1 MMERLSLIITLELA
15 IARSS
20 AQRRAEMA
28 TQLTDL
34 FIQQSNS
41 LPEPIIGL
49 FDEIITRLATD
60 GDAATLAVLAQ
71 RLAPIANSPVNVT
84 RMLANDE
91 EIKVAYPILAHSVR
105 LDETTLVHN
114 ARTKSQKHLL
124 AISWRKHLTAAITD
138 VLLERDTRHI
148 VLSTTKNPN
157 SRFSEAG
164 VQLLLERSRGD
175 QVIAAVMGS
184 RPDILTI
191 LATAP
196 EAVRT
201 ELITKNDHVR
211 HEIDRIFAMFADH
224 FRKDA
229 YFTSATET
237 ISPQFN
243 IGPLTDDTI
252 SGRFEA
258 EEIEK
263 IDSQS
268 SDNEGTSDA
277 FTDKG
282 QRRRVVRQK
291 SFLRG
296 CIYFNSRRASVDCLI
311 RDISPQ
317 GARILISSSVN
328 IPDTVELHIPQKA
341 QTLRARVEWRNN
353 EDIGLVFTEADL
365 GLRTQP
371 QANEMS
377 QRIVQLEDEIN
388 SLRRMFKRM
397 KSEAEDSDVA

>member
-1 MMERLSLIITLELA
+1 MTERLSLIITLELA

-28 TQLTDL
+28 MQLTNL
-34 FIQQSNS
+34 FIQQSNRLS
-41 LPEPIIGL
+41 EPIIGL

-60 GDAATLAVLAQ
+60 SDAATLAILAQ

-84 RMLANDE
+84 RMLANDQ
-91 EIKVAYPILAHSVR
+91 EIKVAYRILAHSVR

-138 VLLERDTRHI
+138 VLLERGNRDI
-148 VLSTTKNPN
+148 VLSTTKNPGA
-157 SRFSEAG
+157 RFSEVG
-164 VQLLLERSRGD
+164 VQLLLERSKSD
-175 QVIAAVMGS
+175 PVIAAIIGS

-211 HEIDRIFAMFADH
+211 HEIDRTFAMFADH
-224 FRKDA
+224 FRRDA
-229 YFTSATET
+229 SFTSTT
-237 ISPQFN
+237 DTFSSQSN
-243 IGPLTDDTI
+243 VGQLTDNTI
-252 SGRFEA
+252 SGRFEGKDI
-258 EEIEK
+258 EE

-268 SDNEGTSDA
+268 SNNETASEA

-282 QRRRVVRQK
+282 QRRRVARQK

-311 RDISPQ
+311 RDISSQ

-328 IPDTVELHIPQKA
+328 IPDTVELYIPQKA
-341 QTLRARVEWRNN
+341 QTLRARVEWRHN

-365 GLRTQP
+365 GLKIRP
-371 QANEMS
+371 QANELT
-377 QRIVQLEDEIN
+377 QRVAQLEDEIN

>member
-1 MMERLSLIITLELA
+1 MTERLSLIITLERA
-15 IARSS
+15 IAGSS

-41 LPEPIIGL
+41 LSEPIIGL

-60 GDAATLAVLAQ
+60 SDTATLAILAK

-84 RMLANDE
+84 RMLANDKD
-91 EIKVAYPILAHSVR
+91 IKVAYPILAHSVR

-138 VLLERDTRHI
+138 VLLERGNRDI
-148 VLSTTKNPN
+148 ILSTTKNP
-157 SRFSEAG
+157 SARFSETG
-164 VQLLLERSRGD
+164 VQLLLERSKGD

-196 EAVRT
+196 EAART

-211 HEIDRIFAMFADH
+211 HEIDRVFAMFVDH

-229 YFTSATET
+229 YSTSTT
-237 ISPQFN
+237 DTFSSQPN
-243 IGPLTDDTI
+243 VGPLTDDTI
-252 SGRFEA
+252 SGRFDGK
-258 EEIEK
+258 EIEA
-263 IDSQS
+263 INSQS
-268 SDNEGTSDA
+268 SDDEGASDA
-277 FTDKG
+277 STDNG
-282 QRRRVVRQK
+282 QRRRVARQK

-317 GARILISSSVN
+317 GARILISTSVN
-328 IPDTVELHIPQKA
+328 IPDTVELYIPQKA
-341 QTLRARVEWRNN
+341 QTLRARVGWRHN

>member
-1 MMERLSLIITLELA
+1 
-15 IARSS
+15 
-20 AQRRAEMA
+20 MA

-41 LPEPIIGL
+41 LSEPIIGL

-60 GDAATLAVLAQ
+60 GDTTMLAILAQ

-138 VLLERDTRHI
+138 VLLERGTRHI

-157 SRFSEAG
+157 ARFSEAG

-229 YFTSATET
+229 YFTSTTET
-237 ISPQFN
+237 ISPRFN

-252 SGRFEA
+252 SERFEA

-268 SDNEGTSDA
+268 PDNEGASDP

-296 CIYFNSRRASVDCLI
+296 CIYFNGRRASVDCLI

-341 QTLRARVEWRNN
+341 QTLPARVEWRNN

-365 GLRTQP
+365 GPQTRP
-371 QANEMS
+371 QANELT
-377 QRIVQLEDEIN
+377 QRVAQLEDEIN

-397 KSEAEDSDVA
+397 KSEAEDSAVVA

>member
-1 MMERLSLIITLELA
+1 MTERLSLIITLELA

-34 FIQQSNS
+34 FIQQSNRLS
-41 LPEPIIGL
+41 EPIIGL

-60 GDAATLAVLAQ
+60 SDTDTLAILAQ

-84 RMLANDE
+84 RMLANDQ
-91 EIKVAYPILAHSVR
+91 EIKVAYRILAHSVR

-138 VLLERDTRHI
+138 VLLERGNRDI
-148 VLSTTKNPN
+148 VLSTTKNPGA
-157 SRFSEAG
+157 RFSEVG
-164 VQLLLERSRGD
+164 VQLLLERSKSD
-175 QVIAAVMGS
+175 PVIAAIIGS

-211 HEIDRIFAMFADH
+211 HEIDRTFAMFADH
-224 FRKDA
+224 FRRDA
-229 YFTSATET
+229 SFTSTT
-237 ISPQFN
+237 DTFSSQSN
-243 IGPLTDDTI
+243 VGQLTDNTI
-252 SGRFEA
+252 SGRFEGKDI
-258 EEIEK
+258 EE

-268 SDNEGTSDA
+268 SNNETASEA

-282 QRRRVVRQK
+282 QRRRVARQK

-296 CIYFNSRRASVDCLI
+296 CIYFNSRRASVDFLI
-311 RDISPQ
+311 RDISSQ

-328 IPDTVELHIPQKA
+328 IPDTVELYIPQKA
-341 QTLRARVEWRNN
+341 QTLRARVEWRHN

-365 GLRTQP
+365 GLKIRP
-371 QANEMS
+371 QANELT
-377 QRIVQLEDEIN
+377 QRVAQLEDEIN